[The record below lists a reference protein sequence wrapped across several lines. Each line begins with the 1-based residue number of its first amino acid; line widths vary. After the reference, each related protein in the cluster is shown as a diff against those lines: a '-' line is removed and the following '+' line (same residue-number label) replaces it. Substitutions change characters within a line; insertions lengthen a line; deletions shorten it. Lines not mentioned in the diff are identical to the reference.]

1 MSEILLGDQFN
12 DNFLSLSDR
21 TVLENNSILKVLD
34 EQYICIVQESL
45 SDTLF
50 FTIPFLI
57 YSFFASFILSIMF
70 LFPFSMFPFRFLVF

>member
-45 SDTLF
+45 SNTLF